1 MTNNIAL
8 FLDLDNIVIGAV
20 EAKLTFDPSLILTK
34 IEQSGKGR
42 IVLRRAYGDWR
53 QHQTLPRQLATAG
66 FELQSVVRIN
76 NSDKNS
82 ADMQLVAEAVET
94 LIDNFNFHTYVLVTG
109 DRDFVPLVQVLRRRS
124 KYVIGIG
131 IRHTTSSSFANLCDE
146 YIYYDDLVEEEIKM
160 GEEHLRAWIEKAAD
174 VGFQSEDRIQASIF
188 RQLVEDV
195 SEGQYSDSQFGQ
207 MSFGKLLE
215 KYTELITLERE
226 GTVLYVVS
234 PNYKPKTVPVVKVE
248 DNLAEK
254 YRVALK
260 KRGLRVVPS
269 QNRLTI
275 LQDIIS
281 YLQTHAV
288 PEWQILVDCLTEQY
302 AIVQESMSKSQI
314 NDVLRLARRAEVLEV
329 PDKKNAP
336 LSSLQVLLKVGGKDV
351 FQQAVML
358 CDLVY
363 LKELKA
369 LNEHP
374 FELDQ
379 VAIALYDSA
388 ERVPYLNYL
397 LANLE

>member
-8 FLDLDNIVIGAV
+8 FLDLDNIVIGAT
-20 EAKLTFDPSLILTK
+20 EAKIAFDPILILAK
-34 IEQSGKGR
+34 IEKSCKGR

-66 FELQSVVRIN
+66 FELQSVVRIS

-124 KYVIGIG
+124 KYVVGVG
-131 IRHTTSSSFANLCDE
+131 IRHTTSMSFANLCDE
-146 YIYYDDLVEEEIKM
+146 YLYYDDLVEEEVKM
-160 GEEHLRAWIEKAAD
+160 GEEHLREWIEKAVE

-188 RQLVEDV
+188 RQLVQDV

-207 MSFGKLLE
+207 LSFGKLLE
-215 KYTELITLERE
+215 KYTDLVNLERE

-234 PNYKPKTVPVVKVE
+234 LNYQPKPTMVVKNE

-260 KRGLRVVPS
+260 KRGLRVVPA
-269 QNRLTI
+269 QNRLII
-275 LQDIIS
+275 LQDTIE
-281 YLQTHAV
+281 YLQTHPT
-288 PEWQILVDCLTEQY
+288 PEWQLLVDCLTEQY
-302 AIVQESMSKSQI
+302 TTQDSISKSQI
-314 NDVLRLARRAEVLEV
+314 NDVLRLARRAEVLVV

-336 LSSLQVLLKVGGKDV
+336 LSSLQVLLKVTGKNA
-351 FQQAVML
+351 FREAVML

-363 LKELKA
+363 LKELKG
-369 LNEHP
+369 LTEHP

-379 VAIALYDSA
+379 ASVALYDSA
-388 ERVPYLNYL
+388 ERIPYLSYL
-397 LANLE
+397 LANSPE